1 MNQMAPMAR
10 NDAVDERPPRRCHPD
25 YLRAHMRQLNAAINH
40 RTHIIDPALDL
51 EDDATVARAL
61 TLMIVE
67 VAAMQ
72 KALEDLLAQKEG
84 DHG

>member
-1 MNQMAPMAR
+1 MNDLTPMVR
-10 NDAVDERPPRRCHPD
+10 NDAVEERPPRRCHPD
-25 YLRAHMRQLNAAINH
+25 YLRAHMRQLNWAIWH
-40 RTHIIDPALDL
+40 RACIIDPALDL